1 MKKENEEIMEETH
14 HEFKTPY
21 DDIRLPDIAIGEKQL
36 PNFDA
41 DWTEVIR
48 FTKRRDFIKK
58 LWLTA
63 YCIVV
68 VVLLVAV
75 SVMAQ
80 DNSKLSD
87 RLDTT
92 REELVLAEERVSS
105 LETDKT
111 QAEASVTYW
120 KDKTVQCQNTV
131 LAFVAYIPHILTMS
145 TSDPTFISLKNNIN
159 ICTGG

>member
-1 MKKENEEIMEETH
+1 MRNKIW
-14 HEFKTPY
+14 
-21 DDIRLPDIAIGEKQL
+21 I
-36 PNFDA
+36 
-41 DWTEVIR
+41 
-48 FTKRRDFIKK
+48 
-58 LWLTA
+58 TA

-68 VVLLVAV
+68 IILLVAV
-75 SVMAQ
+75 SIAIQ
-80 DNSKLSD
+80 DNGKLSGKLKD
-87 RLDTT
+87 IRAD
-92 REELVLAEERVSS
+92 LVLAEERVSS
-105 LETDKT
+105 LQADKN